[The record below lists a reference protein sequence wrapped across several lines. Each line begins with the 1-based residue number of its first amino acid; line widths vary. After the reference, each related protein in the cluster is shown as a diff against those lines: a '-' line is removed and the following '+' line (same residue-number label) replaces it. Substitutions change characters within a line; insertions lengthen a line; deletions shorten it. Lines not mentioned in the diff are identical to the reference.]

1 MSELSYKYNF
11 KFTDGVEKNFEI
23 IIDENNYS
31 LKSNW
36 NTDYPDWTEMKN
48 FRCAHCTLGAEVKYC
63 PLALTL
69 VKPLKEFCHSFSFE
83 KVEVTV
89 ETNYRDYHV
98 HTSLQIG
105 VSSMLGILMV
115 TSGCPVMRNLKSLV
129 KFHLPFASLE
139 ETQVRVFSLYLLSQY
154 VKWRQGESPDWE
166 MKNLYKIYDDIRLL
180 NFNVAKKIA
189 AIETKDTNINS
200 LVILNNFA
208 EYATLT
214 LDEKTL
220 EELENLLSFFNQK
233 Q

>member
-1 MSELSYKYNF
+1 
-11 KFTDGVEKNFEI
+11 
-23 IIDENNYS
+23 
-31 LKSNW
+31 
-36 NTDYPDWTEMKN
+36 
-48 FRCAHCTLGAEVKYC
+48 
-63 PLALTL
+63 
-69 VKPLKEFCHSFSFE
+69 
-83 KVEVTV
+83 
-89 ETNYRDYHV
+89 
-98 HTSLQIG
+98 
-105 VSSMLGILMV
+105 
-115 TSGCPVMRNLKSLV
+115 
-129 KFHLPFASLE
+129 
-139 ETQVRVFSLYLLSQY
+139 
-154 VKWRQGESPDWE
+154 